1 MDEKEI
7 WKNNKIKKIPKSY
20 ENKKEAKL
28 KDNKYSDVSHSFNN
42 KIFVFTNDSI
52 EMSKDFTKGQNN
64 KPLKTTYKGTIKKNK
79 NKKIYIKIQQKRNNA
94 ELHNSCIK
102 NKKKK
107 IKNINLPKARN
118 KNEGSKS
125 DIINRSYGDNPI
137 VINKPRKSNNYFF
150 NNFQEKKLNI
160 SLPCPINF
168 NNLLDF
174 EENVQKNN
182 NDINNKMKKYNISE
196 YSCDRNSRRF
206 QDKLNVSNSNIN
218 NKLNNE
224 RPQNSF
230 LFNSFWFN
238 NHGNCSIIEEDNI
251 LDNFFKKKEKYIDN
265 NNNELF
271 RFSNINNNLNDDN
284 FNSKRI
290 SNYFNHF
297 INSKIEKIEGNENH
311 QIKDF
316 SSDKN
321 FEKELMISDKK
332 FHENKTDN
340 LVSIPCMNC
349 GKIINISDI
358 DDHSI
363 KCFKIKEESVNLFSN
378 DDSTSIEIKLK
389 NIYEY
394 LISEQNKNQNSNINV
409 GSFDFIEI
417 LKKKV
422 KEILNIKTTSQ
433 ISLEKLKKINKI
445 IYELF
450 EKNVDSTNR
459 TTLLN
464 RLKILLYKK
473 IEYMQKELEA
483 NLKNEKNLNKNEN
496 KSNNNNLKNMIN
508 IQQNNNYLY
517 HENSSDDLISE
528 SETMENFDL
537 KNMEKILD
545 EKRELKFDN
554 LNNVVNEAKNKRL
567 FLMEVLKVKYQ
578 KINQNK
584 EENLIPPIMIWKE
597 AMKKKIKMKEWS
609 KFIFE
614 ELSNPSKYIKIMEKR
629 KRKIIK

>member
-7 WKNNKIKKIPKSY
+7 RKNNKIKKIPKSY
-20 ENKKEAKL
+20 ENKKISKL
-28 KDNKYSDVSHSFNN
+28 KNNKYSDVSHSFFN
-42 KIFVFTNDSI
+42 KIFFFTNDSI

-64 KPLKTTYKGTIKKNK
+64 KPLKATYKEPIKRNK

-107 IKNINLPKARN
+107 IKNINLPKTRN
-118 KNEGSKS
+118 KNKGSKS

-137 VINKPRKSNNYFF
+137 VINKPRKTNNYFF

-174 EENVQKNN
+174 EENVQKSN

-206 QDKLNVSNSNIN
+206 QDKLTVSNSNIN
-218 NKLNNE
+218 GKLNNE

-251 LDNFFKKKEKYIDN
+251 LDDFFKKKEKIIDN

-297 INSKIEKIEGNENH
+297 INSKIEKIEVNENH

-316 SSDKN
+316 ISDKN
-321 FEKELMISDKK
+321 FEKELMNIDKK
-332 FHENKTDN
+332 FPENKNDN
-340 LVSIPCMNC
+340 LVSVPCMNC

-394 LISEQNKNQNSNINV
+394 LSEQNKNQNSNINIE
-409 GSFDFIEI
+409 SFDFIEI
-417 LKKKV
+417 LKKNV

-445 IYELF
+445 ISELF
-450 EKNVDSTNR
+450 EKNVHSTNK

-464 RLKILLYKK
+464 RLKILIDKK

-483 NLKNEKNLNKNEN
+483 MLKIENNLNKNDN
-496 KSNNNNLKNMIN
+496 KSNNLKNMTN

-517 HENSSDDLISE
+517 HENISDDLISE
-528 SETMENFDL
+528 SETTENFDL

-545 EKRELKFDN
+545 EKRELKSNN
-554 LNNVVNEAKNKRL
+554 LDNVVNEAKNKRL

-609 KFIFE
+609 KFIFD
-614 ELSNPSKYIKIMEKR
+614 ELSNPGKYIKIMEKR
-629 KRKIIK
+629 KGKTIK

>member
-7 WKNNKIKKIPKSY
+7 RKNNKIKKIPKSY
-20 ENKKEAKL
+20 ENKKISKL
-28 KDNKYSDVSHSFNN
+28 KNNKYSDVSHSFFN
-42 KIFVFTNDSI
+42 KIFFFTNDSI

-64 KPLKTTYKGTIKKNK
+64 KPLKATYKEPIKRNK

-107 IKNINLPKARN
+107 IKNINLPKTRN
-118 KNEGSKS
+118 KNKGSKS

-137 VINKPRKSNNYFF
+137 VINKPRKTNNYFF

-174 EENVQKNN
+174 EENVQKSN

-206 QDKLNVSNSNIN
+206 QDKLTVSNSNIN
-218 NKLNNE
+218 GKLNNE

-251 LDNFFKKKEKYIDN
+251 LDDFFKKKEKIIDN

-297 INSKIEKIEGNENH
+297 INSKIEKIEVNENH

-316 SSDKN
+316 ISDKN
-321 FEKELMISDKK
+321 FEKELMIIDKK
-332 FHENKTDN
+332 FPENKNDN

-378 DDSTSIEIKLK
+378 DDSISIEIKLK

-394 LISEQNKNQNSNINV
+394 LISEQNKNQNSNINIE
-409 GSFDFIEI
+409 SFDYIEI
-417 LKKKV
+417 LKKNV

-445 IYELF
+445 ISELL
-450 EKNVDSTNR
+450 EKNVHSTNK

-464 RLKILLYKK
+464 RLKILIDKK

-483 NLKNEKNLNKNEN
+483 MLKIENNLNKNDN
-496 KSNNNNLKNMIN
+496 KSNNNNLKNMTN

-517 HENSSDDLISE
+517 HENISDDLISE
-528 SETMENFDL
+528 SETTENFDL

-545 EKRELKFDN
+545 EKRELKSNN
-554 LNNVVNEAKNKRL
+554 LDNVVNEAKNKRL

-609 KFIFE
+609 KFIFD
-614 ELSNPSKYIKIMEKR
+614 ELSNPGKYIKIMEKR
-629 KRKIIK
+629 KGKTIK

>member
-7 WKNNKIKKIPKSY
+7 RKNNKIKKIPKSY
-20 ENKKEAKL
+20 ENKKISKL
-28 KDNKYSDVSHSFNN
+28 KNNKYSDVSHSFFN
-42 KIFVFTNDSI
+42 KIFFFTNDSI

-206 QDKLNVSNSNIN
+206 QDKLNAN

-224 RPQNSF
+224 RSQNSF

-251 LDNFFKKKEKYIDN
+251 LDDFFKKKEKIIDN

-311 QIKDF
+311 QIKDL

-321 FEKELMISDKK
+321 FEKELMITDKK
-332 FHENKTDN
+332 FNENKNDN
-340 LVSIPCMNC
+340 LLSIPCMNC

-394 LISEQNKNQNSNINV
+394 LIREQNKNQNSNINV

-445 IYELF
+445 ISELL
-450 EKNVDSTNR
+450 EKNVHSTNK

-464 RLKILLYKK
+464 RLKILIDKK

-483 NLKNEKNLNKNEN
+483 MLKIENNLNKNDN
-496 KSNNNNLKNMIN
+496 KSNNNNLKNMTN

-545 EKRELKFDN
+545 EKRELKFYN
-554 LNNVVNEAKNKRL
+554 LDNVVNEAKNKRL

-609 KFIFE
+609 KFIFD
-614 ELSNPSKYIKIMEKR
+614 ELSNPGKYIKIMEKR
-629 KRKIIK
+629 KGKTIK